1 MILFFILVGST
12 APLRTHRP
20 QESVESVAI
29 CETAMCETAE
39 LLFYLVLNC

>member
-29 CETAMCETAE
+29 CETAE